1 MIPTY
6 QPSQHAIK
14 HLAPVYGPQLND
26 VIRALSSPGSWY
38 TLRVN
43 TLKCSVDYIEKHLML
58 LGLEVK
64 VNNKFEDVVFIK
76 VLGPYDIPE
85 LKKIVV
91 VDKPTAESVMVGAN
105 VYAPGVKMMENVN
118 RGDVVTVTDPHGTP
132 IAIGRA
138 VMSSHEMRNTRRGLV
153 IETLRSVYKL
163 PPIRSLDIHKQG
175 LVYPQALPSI
185 LAVKSLNPQED
196 QIIVD
201 LTAAPGGKLTYAS
214 QLMRNKGIVI
224 GIDRSAN
231 KIRELNEN
239 IRRLGIKNAKIL
251 CLDSRYADLKL
262 SELKGKVDAVIV
274 DPPCSALGVRPKL
287 YDEVRNIKDLS
298 SYQRQFIKT
307 GYNLLRKGGKM
318 LYSVCTMCIEEC
330 EENVNYAIERLGMQ
344 PLKPIRMMGDIGLRE
359 YSPYANEVVRF
370 HPHIHDTPGFFYAI
384 LVK

>member
-1 MIPTY
+1 
-6 QPSQHAIK
+6 
-14 HLAPVYGPQLND
+14 
-26 VIRALSSPGSWY
+26 
-38 TLRVN
+38 
-43 TLKCSVDYIEKHLML
+43 
-58 LGLEVK
+58 
-64 VNNKFEDVVFIK
+64 
-76 VLGPYDIPE
+76 
-85 LKKIVV
+85 
-91 VDKPTAESVMVGAN
+91 
-105 VYAPGVKMMENVN
+105 MMENVN
-118 RGDVVTVTDPHGTP
+118 RGDIVTVTDPHGTP

-138 VMSSHEMRNTRRGLV
+138 VVSSHEMRNMRRGLV

-163 PPIRSLDIHKQG
+163 PPIRSLDIYKQG

-298 SYQRQFIKT
+298 NYQRQFIKA